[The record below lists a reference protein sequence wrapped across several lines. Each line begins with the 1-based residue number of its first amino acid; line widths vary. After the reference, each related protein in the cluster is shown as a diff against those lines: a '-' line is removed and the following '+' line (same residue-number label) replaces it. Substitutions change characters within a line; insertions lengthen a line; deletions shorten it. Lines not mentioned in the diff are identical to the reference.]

1 MTLEMQK
8 ILEEEVAQAEASNDK
23 ERIQR
28 AMVRATL
35 ALVDCQR
42 KTGERVKQLEAKWVE
57 REAKAKGVALMWDF
71 LKLVASAGGGA
82 LILKAVGAG

>member
-8 ILEEEVAQAEASNDK
+8 ILEDEVAQAEASNDK

-42 KTGERVKQLEAKWVE
+42 KTGERVKQLEAKWDEKENKV
-57 REAKAKGVALMWDF
+57 KGAAILWDF
-71 LKLVASAGGGA
+71 LKLLASAGGGA
-82 LILKAVGAG
+82 LILKAMGVG